1 MRFLYIFFALFTAS
15 LLSAQDIKNSQV
27 AVASI
32 EETTEPTIGSDAEPH
47 LKNMKQLTF
56 GGDNAEAYF
65 SFDGKKLSFQ
75 SNNPLWNLKCDQIF
89 NLDIEKAGNDS
100 LYKPTQISS
109 GQGRTTCSY
118 FMKDN
123 KQHKTINYIYKHR
136 TSANLSG

>member
-15 LLSAQDIKNSQV
+15 LLSAQDIKNTQV

-32 EETTEPTIGSDAEPH
+32 EETTEPTIGSDNEPH

-75 SNNPLWNLKCDQIF
+75 SNNPLWNLKCDQIYYMII
-89 NLDIEKAGNDS
+89 DEAE
-100 LYKPTQISS
+100 
-109 GQGRTTCSY
+109 
-118 FMKDN
+118 DN
-123 KQHKTINYIYKHR
+123 KIYQPMPMIW
-136 TSANLSG
+136 A